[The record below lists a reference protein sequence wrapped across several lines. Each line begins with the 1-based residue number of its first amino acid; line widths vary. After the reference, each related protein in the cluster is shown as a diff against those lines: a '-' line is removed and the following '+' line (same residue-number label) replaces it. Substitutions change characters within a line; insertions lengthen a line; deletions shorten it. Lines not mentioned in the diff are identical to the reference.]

1 MYEIFLKIVSHS
13 DLSKSLYEGSCRRKL
28 VQLAMSVIEKKNNP
42 RPGEIGVSVWFQDG
56 KFLKKFIL
64 LSLIVY
70 YQRKL
75 KTIIAMVIDRE
86 NSKLQKYSN

>member
-1 MYEIFLKIVSHS
+1 M
-13 DLSKSLYEGSCRRKL
+13 
-28 VQLAMSVIEKKNNP
+28 
-42 RPGEIGVSVWFQDG
+42 SVWFQDG
-56 KFLKKFIL
+56 KFLKKYIL

-75 KTIIAMVIDRE
+75 KTIIAMVIGRD